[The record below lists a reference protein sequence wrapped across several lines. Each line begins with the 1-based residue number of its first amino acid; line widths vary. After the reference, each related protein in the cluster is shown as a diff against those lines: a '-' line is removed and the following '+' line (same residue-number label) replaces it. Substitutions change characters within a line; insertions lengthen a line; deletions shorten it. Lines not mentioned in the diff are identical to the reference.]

1 MPAKP
6 LARRHWPKLI
16 VLRLHGQTTR
26 QIGRELDK
34 AHSSVAATLH
44 HPEVK
49 EAIES
54 GLDAL
59 EPVLR
64 GAMRAARGEAFEV
77 LMELLGCTDNRVRLM
92 AATAILDRTGITAGH
107 TIKIEASVDFDPDK
121 VEEELAALAVKAAQ
135 GAQ

>member
-1 MPAKP
+1 MAKP
-6 LARRHWPKLI
+6 LARRYWPELI
-16 VLRLHGQTTR
+16 VLRMHGQTTR

-34 AHSSVAATLH
+34 SHVSVAATLH
-44 HPEVK
+44 VPEVR

-54 GLDAL
+54 GLEAL

-64 GAMRAARGEAFEV
+64 GAMRAARGEAFET
-77 LMELLGCTDNRVRLM
+77 LMELLTDEDRRIRLQ

-107 TIKIEASVDFDPDK
+107 TIKIEASVEFDPDA
-121 VEEELAALAVKAAQ
+121 VEEELAQLAAKAAQ